1 LQGATKKQIICRG
14 LNTYGWKCPPYT
26 RVLLRPNYSAVVTK
40 NDQLHP
46 LFVTGLSD
54 AVVFILVLQ
63 KNRAVK
69 QVGKSKFVFLLVS
82 IKEIAPC

>member
-1 LQGATKKQIICRG
+1 
-14 LNTYGWKCPPYT
+14 
-26 RVLLRPNYSAVVTK
+26 VLLRPNYSAVVTK

-54 AVVFILVLQ
+54 AVVFILPPSIT